1 MKFWQ
6 AVSFTEPEHLLELA
20 VGAEEAGFEGVLVSE
35 HVVIPQQIA
44 PKYPYS
50 ESGVPDFTGETAF
63 PEPWSAISAMAAV
76 TKRLRF
82 ATMIYILPLH
92 HPLEVAKAV
101 GTAAFLSSNRVV
113 LGAGAGWMREEFDI
127 LGVPFEKRG
136 RRFDESIDVL
146 RKVWTGEM
154 VEHHGECFDF
164 PPLQSR
170 PAPTEPVPIYI
181 GGISPAALRR
191 AARRGDGW
199 LGSGHSVD
207 EAADILE
214 KLAKLRGEAGRASE
228 PFDAIVPLVTGP
240 EQDALHRLEDLG
252 ATGTVNYP
260 FSYTVGPGAKLE
272 QKLDVMRRYGDEV
285 ISKLS

>member
-1 MKFWQ
+1 
-6 AVSFTEPEHLLELA
+6 
-20 VGAEEAGFEGVLVSE
+20 
-35 HVVIPQQIA
+35 
-44 PKYPYS
+44 
-50 ESGVPDFTGETAF
+50 
-63 PEPWSAISAMAAV
+63 MAAV

-101 GTAAFLSSNRVV
+101 GTAAFLSNNRVV
-113 LGAGAGWMREEFDI
+113 LGAGAGWMREEFDV
-127 LGVPFEKRG
+127 LGVSFEKRG
-136 RRFDESIDVL
+136 RRFDEAIEVL
-146 RKVWTGEM
+146 RKVWTGEV

-170 PAPTEPVPIYI
+170 PAPTQPVPIYI

-199 LGSGHSVD
+199 LGAGHTVD
-207 EAADILE
+207 EAAGILE
-214 KLAKLRGEAGRASE
+214 ELAKLRGEAGRAAE

-240 EQDALHRLEDLG
+240 EPDALRRLEDLG

-260 FSYTVGPGAKLE
+260 FAYTVGPGATLE